1 MEIEGF
7 DTLNDL
13 NLIDQIAGSTLNPI
27 HETSGAL
34 KAKTSLRLRYEA
46 EAQVILK
53 KLGGLNGIRFE
64 LGLSQRKI
72 CQLLLVD
79 PSSWSRWI
87 HDESKTP
94 PHILRSLEWYMAL
107 MDKYPGFDINF
118 WIHSSAKSTSLAFEK
133 TQTLEAELLT
143 QTVELKKRIQFLET
157 QIEMLARSQA
167 ITPVE
172 NLQSHGVPRNS
183 FFGLKEHQLRII
195 YILLAFGLLI
205 ALKRIGLF

>member
-1 MEIEGF
+1 MEINVFEPLG
-7 DTLNDL
+7 DSPQHNPSSVITQNLDL
-13 NLIDQIAGSTLNPI
+13 DISSP
-27 HETSGAL
+27 L
-34 KAKTSLRLRYEA
+34 KVKTSLRLRYEA

-53 KLGGLNGIRFE
+53 KLGGLNGIRLE

-87 HDESKTP
+87 QDESKTP
-94 PHILRSLEWYMAL
+94 PHILRALEWYMAL

-133 TQTLEAELLT
+133 TQKLEAALLT
-143 QTVELKKRIQFLET
+143 QTIELKKRIQFLET
-157 QIEMLARSQA
+157 QIEMLARPQSLVFSERA
-167 ITPVE
+167 KSEATP
-172 NLQSHGVPRNS
+172 LNS
-183 FFGLKEHQLRII
+183 FLGLKKSQLRII
-195 YILLAFGLLI
+195 YILLSCGLLF